1 MNMVPN
7 QKQCVCASVDLYP
20 WCREQ
25 HQKRD
30 GCYTSVPVYMFEIY
44 EYTFNRVQNL
54 KITSSYSNII
64 AKTFFIDFHI
74 TISRQPNLIVFGQT
88 SDSPATNMLAIG
100 HNDFSKQQRVA
111 GI

>member
-7 QKQCVCASVDLYP
+7 QKECVCASVGLDP

-30 GCYTSVPVYMFEIY
+30 GCYTYVPVYMFEIY

-54 KITSSYSNII
+54 KITSSDSNII

-74 TISRQPNLIVFGQT
+74 TISRHPCLIVFGQT
-88 SDSPATNMLAIG
+88 SDLLATNMLAVG
-100 HNDFSKQQRVA
+100 HNDFSCSELN
-111 GI
+111 I